1 MNRKEK
7 TNVKAKKLGICTQ
20 HCSPHTPHISSLKT
34 HFPHPNS
41 HLSGITLVALVV
53 TIVVL
58 LILAGVTI
66 TALLGDDGII
76 KKAQNAADLM
86 NNAIQ
91 NEQNE
96 MNALLNELDEIIAGN
111 GGGGDTPG
119 GDDQPEIPK
128 GQIVTSSDSS
138 ITNVEYSDNTGT
150 AKIPVGFCVVK
161 DSTENPSDINTVAS
175 GLVISDVADD
185 DLDNSKHGNQFV
197 WIPVTDYDNNFHLIE
212 GYSNNSLQTC
222 LGAGSD
228 PSNFH
233 LIEGY
238 SNNSLQKYLSP
249 GSNPSR
255 EAGASKTEILPGK
268 PNEANTV
275 LGTDESVAM
284 YKSVK
289 ENGGFYIARYE
300 AGIAGTTDNYSL
312 STKTATDGSVK
323 PLSKKGVGVWNSIA
337 WGGTSSVEASDNL
350 PGNDNANGAVKVAR
364 SMYTKSSS
372 CGVTS
377 TLCYGVQWD
386 AVLNFIDPD
395 YVNGNVTGFV
405 KDSSNMGNYSGSIAT
420 TGSNTDY
427 QQKHVYDL
435 AGNVYEWTMEA
446 LGTLSRVNRRWRLQR
461 FWFWQSGF
469 QSFRLQSGPQRRL
482 RGFPSNFIFV
492 ALFPYSENQT
502 ENFCLEF
509 RRNYKH

>member
-212 GYSNNSLQTC
+212 GYSNNSLQ
-222 LGAGSD
+222 
-228 PSNFH
+228 
-233 LIEGY
+233 
-238 SNNSLQKYLSP
+238 KYLSP

-364 SMYTKSSS
+364 SMYTKSST

-386 AVLNFIDPD
+386 ATLNFINPE
-395 YVNGNVTGFV
+395 YVKADGKATGFV

-420 TGSNTDY
+420 TGSKNEY
-427 QQKHVYDL
+427 QQKHIYDL
-435 AGNVYEWTMEA
+435 AGNVMEWTMEA
-446 LGTLSRVNRRWRLQR
+446 FKTDSRVLRRWRLR
-461 FWFWQSGF
+461 PFWFSQSGF
-469 QSFRLQSGPQRRL
+469 PSWQLLSGQQQPPRRW
-482 RGFPSNFIFV
+482 FPRSFIFV
-492 ALFPYSENQT
+492 TLFPYSKN
-502 ENFCLEF
+502 
-509 RRNYKH
+509 

>member
-76 KKAQNAADLM
+76 KKAQDAADLM

-91 NEQNE
+91 SEENEI
-96 MNALLNELDEIIAGN
+96 NALLNELDEIIAGN

-119 GDDQPEIPK
+119 GDDEPEIPK

-138 ITNVEYSDNTGT
+138 ITNVEYTDNTGT

-185 DLDNSKHGNQFV
+185 DLDNSKKGNQFV
-197 WIPVTDYDNNFHLIE
+197 WIPVADYDNNFHLIE
-212 GYSNNSLQTC
+212 GYSNNSLQTR
-222 LGAGSD
+222 
-228 PSNFH
+228 
-233 LIEGY
+233 
-238 SNNSLQKYLSP
+238 LSQA
-249 GSNPSR
+249 SNPSR

-268 PNEANTV
+268 PNAANTV

-289 ENGGFYIARYE
+289 DNGGFYIARYE

-312 STKTATDGSVK
+312 STKTATDGNVK
-323 PLSKKGVGVWNSIA
+323 PLSQKGVGVWNSIA
-337 WGGTSSVEASDNL
+337 WGGTDSDTSSDGL

-364 SMYTKSSS
+364 SMYTKSST

-386 AVLNFIDPD
+386 AALNFIDPD
-395 YVNGNVTGFV
+395 YVNGNSTGFV
-405 KDSSNMGNYSGSIAT
+405 KDSSNMGNYDSGRIAT
-420 TGSNTDY
+420 TGSNNDY

-435 AGNVYEWTMEA
+435 AGNVNERTMEA

-492 ALFPYSENQT
+492 TLFPYSKN
-502 ENFCLEF
+502 
-509 RRNYKH
+509 

>member
-20 HCSPHTPHISSLKT
+20 HCSPHTLHISSLKT
-34 HFPHPNS
+34 HFSHPNS
-41 HLSGITLVALVV
+41 HISGITLVALVV

-66 TALLGDDGII
+66 TALLGDDGILAR
-76 KKAQNAADLM
+76 AQRATELTNQSVENELTVM
-86 NNAIQ
+86 NNLTDK
-91 NEQNE
+91 
-96 MNALLNELDEIIAGN
+96 MNSVLGGN

-119 GDDQPEIPK
+119 GDDEPEIPTVTTK

-138 ITNVEYSDNTGT
+138 VTYGEYTDNTGT

-161 DSTENPSDINTVAS
+161 DSTTNSSDINTVAS

-185 DLDNSKHGNQFV
+185 DLDNSKKGNQFV
-197 WIPVTDYDNNFHLIE
+197 WIPVADYANNFHLIE
-212 GYSNNSLQTC
+212 GYYNNALQRR
-222 LGAGSD
+222 
-228 PSNFH
+228 
-233 LIEGY
+233 
-238 SNNSLQKYLSP
+238 LSQA
-249 GSNPSR
+249 SNPSR

-268 PNEANTV
+268 PNTANTV

-289 ENGGFYIARYE
+289 DNGGFYIARYE
-300 AGIAGTTDNYSL
+300 AGIAGTTDNYNL
-312 STKTATDGSVK
+312 SIKTETNGNVK
-323 PLSKKGVGVWNSIA
+323 PLSQKGVGVWNSIA
-337 WGGTSSVEASDNL
+337 WGGTTAVEASDGL

-364 SMYTKSSS
+364 SMYTKSST

-386 AVLNFIDPD
+386 ATLNFIDPT
-395 YVNGNVTGFV
+395 YITGNSAGFV
-405 KDSSNMGNYSGSIAT
+405 KDSTNMGNYSGSIAT
-420 TGSNTDY
+420 TGSNNAY

-446 LGTLSRVNRRWRLQR
+446 YHTNSRVHRRWLLQR
-461 FWFWQSGF
+461 FWF
-469 QSFRLQSGPQRRL
+469 
-482 RGFPSNFIFV
+482 
-492 ALFPYSENQT
+492 
-502 ENFCLEF
+502 
-509 RRNYKH
+509 